1 MASASSSTDQTQK
14 ETASVS
20 PAVSHSPAGEN
31 HATTTIN
38 SDIQNSATGTLLEVF
53 TLERH

>member
-31 HATTTIN
+31 HATTAIN

-53 TLERH
+53 TLERR